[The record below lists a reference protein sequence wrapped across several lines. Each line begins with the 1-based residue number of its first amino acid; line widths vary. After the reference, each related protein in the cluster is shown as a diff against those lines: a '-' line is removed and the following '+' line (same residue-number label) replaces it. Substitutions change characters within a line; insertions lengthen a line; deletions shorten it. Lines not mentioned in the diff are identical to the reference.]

1 VALAAERE
9 PLLAPPPV
17 PLEPPLTVRPDRAA
31 NPWVLIGVVMVGY
44 FLAPL
49 YSSVANVALPN
60 LVAAFGSDIDTM
72 EWVVTGYML
81 GYSISMPVAGW
92 LADTLGRRR
101 IYLLGLTIFTLASI
115 LASCAW
121 DAQSIIAFRILQAVG
136 GGLVS
141 PTAMALIMD
150 VVPPAQRGRA
160 LGVWG
165 MGMML
170 APSFGPTISGWIVDN
185 LEDWRPIFLVGVPIG
200 ILGLVL
206 ALWKIPK
213 EEDAP
218 DRIAPPPFDV
228 PGFALLSGAL
238 AAFLIPLSQADRLG
252 WDDLWIRLSLV
263 VSVLAFVGF
272 VWRELRTSAPMM
284 ALSLFTQRTFAIA
297 VGLRAIV
304 GMGYYFA
311 IFLLPLFT
319 QDILGWPPT
328 LSGLVLMPAGIAMAL
343 LMPVAGTLS
352 DKLGARPFVVTGV
365 VVAVFGTLLFAR
377 IDLDWDFHRIATD
390 ALIRT
395 GALGLL
401 FTPLTSVAL
410 SVVPR
415 DRTGQASGILNTVW
429 QVGGSIGIAIGQT
442 YLTARTAL
450 HLAENAGAATLAHP
464 GFVSGMAALTTQ
476 VSTHV
481 ARILAARQVGLMSQ
495 VQAYGDT
502 FLFATAVMAL
512 GIPAA
517 LFLPGRRRT

>member
-9 PLLAPPPV
+9 PALRIPPAA
-17 PLEPPLTVRPDRAA
+17 LEPPLHVRPDRVTS
-31 NPWVLIGVVMVGY
+31 PWVLIGVVMVGY

-60 LVAAFGSDIDTM
+60 LVSAFGSDIDTM

-81 GYSISMPVAGW
+81 GYAISMPVAGW

-101 IYLLGLTIFTLASI
+101 IYLIGLAIFTGASI

-121 DAQSIIAFRILQAVG
+121 DANSIIAFRILQAIG

-150 VVPPAQRGRA
+150 VVPPAQRGKA

-185 LEDWRPIFLVGVPIG
+185 LDDWRPIFLVGVPIG
-200 ILGLVL
+200 ILGFAL
-206 ALWKIPK
+206 AAWKIPK
-213 EEDAP
+213 EEDAV
-218 DRIAPPPFDV
+218 DRVPPPFDV
-228 PGFALLSGAL
+228 PGFSLLSTAL

-252 WDDLWIRLSLV
+252 WDDSWIRASLV
-263 VSVLAFVGF
+263 LSALAFAGF
-272 VWRELRTSAPMM
+272 IYRELRTRNPMM
-284 ALSLFTQRTFAIA
+284 ALELFAQRTFALA

-319 QDILGWPPT
+319 QDILGWTPT

-352 DKLGARPFVVTGV
+352 DRLGARPFVIAGVTL
-365 VVAVFGTLLFAR
+365 AVFGTFLFAR
-377 IDLDWDFHRIATD
+377 IDVDWTFGRIATD

-395 GALGLL
+395 AALGLL

-415 DRTGQASGILNTVW
+415 SRAGQASGILNTVW
-429 QVGGSIGIAIGQT
+429 QVGGSVGIAVGQT
-442 YLTARTAL
+442 YLTARAAL
-450 HLAENAGAATLAHP
+450 HLSENAGAATLAHA
-464 GFVSGMAALTTQ
+464 GFVNGMQALATQ
-476 VSTHV
+476 VPAHV
-481 ARILAARQVGLMSQ
+481 ARILAAQQVALMSQ

-502 FLFATAVMAL
+502 FLFATIVMAL

-517 LFLPGRRRT
+517 LLLPGRRRA